1 MKRIFYSVALSLFG
15 LSSGSVHAQTD
26 NDDIQV
32 MILGVYHFSNPGL
45 DEHNVEVDSVL
56 TPTRQAELHTVA
68 RALAAF
74 APTQIMVETVPPGPD
89 YRVAEYERFSPEM
102 LQQDPN
108 EIVQIGYRIADR
120 LGLEH
125 VLGIDVQS
133 AAGEEDYFPI
143 GKVRSAAAKSGQT
156 AILDELNEEVGGAVA
171 RFGESQSTRSI
182 ADLLLEI
189 NATDFAGGQ
198 AYYDAMLPIISGEEL
213 AGAHLNARWYA
224 RNVAIYAKLM
234 RNAKP
239 GDRILVVYGAGHTPW
254 LRHFATTIEGHRY
267 VDPVPYLELARNL
280 ESGAAQRN
288 RR

>member
-32 MILGVYHFSNPGL
+32 MVVGVYHFANPGL

-56 TPTRQAELHTVA
+56 TPTRQAELDTVA

-74 APTQIMVETVPPGPD
+74 APTQIMVETIAPGPD
-89 YRVAEYERFSPEM
+89 YRVAEYERFTPEM

-143 GKVRSAAAKSGQT
+143 DRVRSAAERSGQT
-156 AILDELNEEVGGAVA
+156 AILDELNEQVGNVVS
-171 RFGESQSTRSI
+171 RFGQSQSTRSI

-189 NATDFAGGQ
+189 NATDFASGQ
-198 AYYDAMLPIISGEEL
+198 EYYDAMVPIIAGEDL

-239 GDRILVVYGAGHTPW
+239 GDRILVVYGSGHKPW
-254 LRHFATTIEGHRY
+254 LRHFATTIKGYRY
-267 VDPVPYLELARNL
+267 VDPVPYLQLARNL
-280 ESGAAQRN
+280 DSESTQRE

>member
-1 MKRIFYSVALSLFG
+1 MKLIFYSVTLSLFG
-15 LSSGSVHAQTD
+15 LSSGSVHAQTA

-32 MILGVYHFSNPGL
+32 MILGVYHFANPGL

-56 TPTRQAELHTVA
+56 TPTRQAELDTVA

-74 APTQIMVETVPPGPD
+74 APTQIMVETLAPGPD
-89 YRVAEYERFSPEM
+89 YRVAEYERFSSEM

-143 GKVRSAAAKSGQT
+143 DKVRSAAAKSGQT

-198 AYYDAMLPIISGEEL
+198 AYYDAMLPIITGEEL
-213 AGAHLNARWYA
+213 AGAHLND
-224 RNVAIYAKLM
+224 
-234 RNAKP
+234 
-239 GDRILVVYGAGHTPW
+239 GTPEMW
-254 LRHFATTIEGHRY
+254 RFTQ
-267 VDPVPYLELARNL
+267 N
-280 ESGAAQRN
+280 
-288 RR
+288 

>member
-26 NDDIQV
+26 NNDIQV

-56 TPTRQAELHTVA
+56 TPTRQAELDTVA

-74 APTQIMVETVPPGPD
+74 TPTQIMVETVAPGPD

-120 LGLEH
+120 LGLAH

-143 GKVRSAAAKSGQT
+143 DKVRSAAAKSGQT

-171 RFGESQSTRSI
+171 RFGESQRTRSI

-198 AYYDAMLPIISGEEL
+198 AYYDAMLPIITGEDL

-254 LRHFATTIEGHRY
+254 LRHFATTFEGHRY

-280 ESGAAQRN
+280 ESESAQRN

>member
-1 MKRIFYSVALSLFG
+1 MKRIFSSVALSLFG

-26 NDDIQV
+26 NNDIQV

-56 TPTRQAELHTVA
+56 TPTRQAELDTVA

-74 APTQIMVETVPPGPD
+74 TPTQIMVETVAPGPD

-120 LGLEH
+120 LGLAH

-143 GKVRSAAAKSGQT
+143 DKVRSAAAKSGQT

-171 RFGESQSTRSI
+171 RFGESQRTRSI

-198 AYYDAMLPIISGEEL
+198 AYYDAMLPIITGEDL

-254 LRHFATTIEGHRY
+254 LRHFATTFEGHRY

-280 ESGAAQRN
+280 ESESAQRN